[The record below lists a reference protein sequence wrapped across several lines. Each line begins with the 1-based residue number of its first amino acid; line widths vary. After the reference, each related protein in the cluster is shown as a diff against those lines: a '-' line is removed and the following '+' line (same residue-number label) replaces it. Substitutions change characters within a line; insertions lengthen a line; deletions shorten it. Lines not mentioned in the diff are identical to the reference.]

1 MIADD
6 ESDTST
12 YSLHCFHRKRIGTT
26 KDGATRRCRGSLP
39 PPQVIQSKSLMC
51 RIFRSRGLP
60 RASSSPQAYKKLFTF

>member
-39 PPQVIQSKSLMC
+39 PPQMV
-51 RIFRSRGLP
+51 
-60 RASSSPQAYKKLFTF
+60 